1 MHEGAGRMK
10 GIGGKIVACLFVAV
24 FSVAAAWLTY
34 GLVKMLVNVD
44 RAQGWQQ
51 VEGKRVS
58 HEIVTSEGMGD
69 HPDTQRLTAL
79 YRYKVAGKE
88 YDGAR
93 VEFSPLGGDNF
104 SGDRR
109 LRQVKLMQAEPLVV
123 YVDPQDPLSSVI
135 DRSLPAEAALFITF
149 FLVFPCGFATL
160 ILFSFAMY
168 PIKPLRAYSGPVV
181 CIWLGAPACYLLI
194 RHLHDY
200 GPIGAVL
207 LMLIASLSIFGVYFI
222 ARRLS
227 GAAKPAL

>member
-1 MHEGAGRMK
+1 MK
-10 GIGGKIVACLFVAV
+10 GIGGKIVGFLFVAV
-24 FSVAAAWLTY
+24 FSAAAAWLTY

-44 RAQGWQQ
+44 RAQEWQR
-51 VEGKRVS
+51 VEGKSVS
-58 HEIVTSEGMGD
+58 HEIVTSEGMGED
-69 HPDTQRLTAL
+69 PDTHRLKVL
-79 YRYKVAGKE
+79 YRYKVAGVE

-93 VEFSPLGGDNF
+93 VDFSPLDGDNF

-123 YVDPQDPLSSVI
+123 YVDPQDPLGSVI
-135 DRSLPAEAALFITF
+135 DRSLPAETALFITF

-168 PIKPLRAYSGPVV
+168 PVKALRVYSGPLTF
-181 CIWLGAPACYLLI
+181 IWLGAPACYLLI

-200 GPIGAVL
+200 GAIGAVL
-207 LMLIASLSIFGVYFI
+207 LMLIASLSIFGVYFMV
-222 ARRLS
+222 RRLS

>member
-1 MHEGAGRMK
+1 MKGSGMK
-10 GIGGKIVACLFVAV
+10 GIGGKIVGFLFVAV
-24 FSVAAAWLTY
+24 FSAAAAWLSY

-44 RAQGWQQ
+44 RAQNWQQ
-51 VEGKRVS
+51 VEGQLVS
-58 HEIVTSEGMGD
+58 QEIVTSEGIGD
-69 HPDTQRLTAL
+69 DPDTHKLKAL
-79 YRYKVAGKE
+79 YRYRVAGKE

-109 LRQVKLMQAEPLVV
+109 LRQMKMMRAEPLVV
-123 YVDPQDPLSSVI
+123 YVDPLDPLSSVI

-160 ILFSFAMY
+160 IVFSFLLY
-168 PIKPLRAYSGPVV
+168 PIKPLRAYSGSLTG
-181 CIWLGAPACYLLI
+181 IWLGAPACYLLI
-194 RHLHDY
+194 RHLSDY
-200 GPIGAVL
+200 GPIGAIL

-227 GAAKPAL
+227 GAANPAL